1 MFTQQELSRFP
12 LVPIFHKNLFG
23 CFIHTPANM
32 NPERCLNSDK
42 NYSLCLKESNICKVK
57 CVTKIAEKMG
67 VGMDLHCCKVV
78 TLQVM

>member
-1 MFTQQELSRFP
+1 
-12 LVPIFHKNLFG
+12 
-23 CFIHTPANM
+23 M